1 MSRKKFQL
9 FLISL
14 ALAFT
19 AVLSSGIPA
28 EGTYSI
34 GFRTASIEITKPV
47 ASGVSCDGILQ
58 TEGKS
63 DLQQVWFCL
72 RGPEGEIATYPV
84 PVSNGRFQA
93 NIHLRFGP
101 GTYTVWAGDNP
112 YHFDGKI
119 RFLVEN
125 RSQSDTRYLAPS
137 AYVDSD
143 NGKVAA
149 LASALANARLTDRE
163 KLEAIYDWV
172 TGNISYDY
180 CAYKSGRNLLVKAST
195 TLEKKTGTCRD
206 YSFVVAALARAAG
219 LPARVI
225 YGKVFDSD
233 AKVWYDHA
241 WNEVYADGRWIVLDA
256 TRDAGYVSNGRF
268 VPAPSR
274 KHFDL
279 TDEAYSRYYSNQT
292 YTIH

>member
-1 MSRKKFQL
+1 MNRKKAQL

-19 AVLSSGIPA
+19 AVLCGGLPA
-28 EGTYSI
+28 EGAYKV
-34 GFRTASIEITKPV
+34 GFRTASIEITMPV
-47 ASGVSCDGILQ
+47 TSGFSCDGVLQ

-72 RGPEGEIATYPV
+72 RGPGGEIATYPV
-84 PVSNGRFQA
+84 PVNNGRFQVD
-93 NIHLRFGP
+93 IHLRFGP

-112 YHFDGKI
+112 NHFDGKI

-125 RSQSDTRYLAPS
+125 RSQSDTRYTAPS
-137 AYVDSD
+137 AYVDCDSE
-143 NGKVAA
+143 KVVA
-149 LASALANARLTDRE
+149 LASALAGARLTDRE

-172 TGNISYDY
+172 TGNIDYDY
-180 CAYKSGRNLLVKAST
+180 QAYKSGRNLPVKASA
-195 TLEKKTGTCRD
+195 TLEKGAGICRD

-225 YGKVFDSD
+225 YGKVFDRN

-256 TRDAGYVSNGRF
+256 TRDAGYIENGRF
-268 VPAPSR
+268 IPAPSR
-274 KHFDL
+274 KHLDL
-279 TDEAYSRYYSNQT
+279 TGEAYTRYYSAPVCT
-292 YTIH
+292 TH